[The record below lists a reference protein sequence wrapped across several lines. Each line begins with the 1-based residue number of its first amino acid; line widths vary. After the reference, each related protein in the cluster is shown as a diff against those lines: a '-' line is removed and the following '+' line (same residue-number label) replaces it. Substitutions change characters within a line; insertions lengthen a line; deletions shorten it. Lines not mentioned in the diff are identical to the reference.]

1 MAFEKAKVIKAAE
14 KFLSQGKISA
24 AIKEYRQIIKHD
36 PDDLTTLNMLGDLL
50 ARAGEKEEAAS
61 CFLRIAEH
69 YREKEFRLK
78 AIAMYRKIEKLKP
91 RDPVIAK
98 ELGALYSA
106 QGLTADARAQYL
118 VVADACIRAGQT
130 RESLKVLH
138 TIADLDPHNT
148 EVRLKLAE
156 GYLKERMEAEAARA
170 FSEAARRL
178 LENAQ
183 FEKSLEAYSKSLELR
198 PHDRAALKGIVS
210 AHAALGTADEAAEL
224 LEQALADA
232 PDDQQLIS
240 MLAQAYIE
248 AEDAPGAERATAL
261 LMSQDASHYRRNIEV
276 ARLYLKL
283 DQEDETARILG
294 AVIEPML
301 AGREENDLQELI
313 NELLARN
320 PEHVPGLRLLARLHW
335 WQRDMEKLRAALE
348 RLAES
353 AEALGLIEDE
363 RYALTQ
369 LVRLAPEER
378 RYLDR
383 LTDLGGSLEELTESA
398 SLLDEAGAVVPSFD
412 SFSLM
417 ETEAEPAHQ
426 PKSEAFDFEWNS
438 VAGDV
443 SSSTL
448 SFADLNEPEQPVT
461 DDSVADPSALISA
474 DPFAAGIE
482 SVDENGRTAAEPSGD
497 ETRPAGA
504 DAMMRQELES
514 VDFYITQG
522 YYDIG
527 FDTLELLER
536 QFGTH
541 PDIDARRKKL
551 EAAMPS
557 PPAPSIE
564 SVSESAPANSVT
576 QAGATVEVFGDIEIS
591 DSPADPLVVSDT
603 VPQVVSNAAPPVSGS
618 GIDSGLAEIFEEF
631 RMEAEGETA
640 STNEDY
646 ETHYNMATAYKEMD
660 LLDEAI
666 REFQLAAGLTS
677 AADSTPRYFQC
688 CNLLG
693 HCFVEKGMPQ
703 AAVLW
708 FKKGLEVP
716 DRNPEELKAL
726 QYELGSAYEQMG
738 DLTRA
743 IAAFTE
749 VYGVDVSY
757 RDIGDRLS
765 TLQGRAREK
774 KGSNEVNRES

>member
-24 AIKEYRQIIKHD
+24 AIKEYRQIINND

-50 ARAGEKEEAAS
+50 ARAGEKEEAAG

-98 ELGALYSA
+98 ELGDLYSA
-106 QGLTADARAQYL
+106 QGLMAEARAQYL
-118 VVADACIRAGQT
+118 IVADACTRAGQT

-138 TIADLDPHNT
+138 TIADLDPQNT
-148 EVRLKLAE
+148 DVRLKLAE
-156 GYLKERMEAEAARA
+156 GYLKEHMEAEAAKA
-170 FSEAARRL
+170 FSEAASRL
-178 LENAQ
+178 FESAQ
-183 FEKSLEAYSKSLELR
+183 FEKSLEAYSKSFELR
-198 PHDRAALKGIVS
+198 PSDRKVLKGVVS
-210 AHAALGTADEAAEL
+210 AHAALGTADEAADL
-224 LEQALADA
+224 LEQAISEA
-232 PDDQQLIS
+232 PEDQELVS
-240 MLAQAYIE
+240 MLAQAYID
-248 AEDAPGAERATAL
+248 AEDPEGAQRATAL
-261 LMSQDASHYRRNIEV
+261 LLTLDASHYRRQIEV

-283 DQEDETARILG
+283 GQEDEAARILSL
-294 AVIEPML
+294 VIEPML
-301 AGREENDLQELI
+301 AGREENDIQELL

-320 PEHVPGLRLLARLHW
+320 PEHVPSLRLLARLHW
-335 WQRDMEKLRAALE
+335 WQRDMDKLRSALE

-353 AEALGLIEDE
+353 AEALALPDDE

-369 LVRLAPEER
+369 LVRLAPEEQ
-378 RYLDR
+378 RYLER
-383 LTDLGGSLEELTESA
+383 LTVLGGSLEETQESPG
-398 SLLDEAGAVVPSFD
+398 LLDEAGAAAPVFENFD
-412 SFSLM
+412 LPET
-417 ETEAEPAHQ
+417 ETEAEHETKAD
-426 PKSEAFDFEWNS
+426 AFDFEWNS

-443 SSSTL
+443 SSPSL
-448 SFADLNEPEQPVT
+448 SFADLNEPE
-461 DDSVADPSALISA
+461 APSAGGAPADASAFVSA
-474 DPFAAGIE
+474 DPFTAGID
-482 SVDENGRTAAEPSGD
+482 SVDENGRTAAETSEAEAKPVS
-497 ETRPAGA
+497 A

-536 QFGTH
+536 QFGSH
-541 PDIDARRKKL
+541 PDIDARRKTL
-551 EAAMPS
+551 DAAVKS
-557 PPAPSIE
+557 A
-564 SVSESAPANSVT
+564 APASSK
-576 QAGATVEVFGDIEIS
+576 AGAEPKLGDSETKAAEPNVVFGDIDIAN
-591 DSPADPLVVSDT
+591 DSRVTQVGSPLVSSASPT
-603 VPQVVSNAAPPVSGS
+603 ASGS

-631 RMEAEGETA
+631 RLEAEGDTA
-640 STNEDY
+640 PASEDF
-646 ETHYNMATAYKEMD
+646 ETHFNMATAYKEMD

-677 AADSTPRYFQC
+677 PTDGTSRFFHC

-693 HCFVEKGMPQ
+693 HCFVQKGMPE

-716 DRNPEELKAL
+716 GRNPEELKAL
-726 QYELGSAYEQMG
+726 QYELGSAYEQM
-738 DLTRA
+738 DDVNRA

-757 RDIGDRLS
+757 RDIADRLS
-765 TLQGRAREK
+765 TLQRRAKQRK
-774 KGSNEVNRES
+774 